1 MDERIKEV
9 DGLRAIAI
17 LLVIAWHYVGVPNGP
32 GSLLWNVFY
41 LGHFGV
47 DLFFV
52 LSGFLIGSRGMGARS
67 DDNYFQSFYGRRA
80 LRIWPL
86 YYLMCAAALIGWLV
100 RPNSPLFSG

>member
-1 MDERIKEV
+1 MEERIKEI

-17 LLVIAWHYVGVPNGP
+17 LLVIAWHYVGVPSGP

-52 LSGFLIGSRGMGARS
+52 LSGFLIGSILINARRA
-67 DDNYFQSFYGRRA
+67 DNYFQS
-80 LRIWPL
+80 LTP
-86 YYLMCAAALIGWLV
+86 V
-100 RPNSPLFSG
+100 TV